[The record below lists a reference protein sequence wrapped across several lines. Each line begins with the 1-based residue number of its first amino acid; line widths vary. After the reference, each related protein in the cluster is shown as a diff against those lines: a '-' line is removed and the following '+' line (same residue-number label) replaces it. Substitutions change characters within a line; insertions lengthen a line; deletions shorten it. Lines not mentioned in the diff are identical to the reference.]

1 MHDICPD
8 NSEDYAYFLRRL
20 SMHLY
25 QIYRANKYADIPLDM
40 RRGELLSHHACYI
53 KKNSHYCTK
62 HKHVER
68 DY

>member
-40 RRGELLSHHACYI
+40 RGGELLSHHAC
-53 KKNSHYCTK
+53 
-62 HKHVER
+62 
-68 DY
+68 